1 LITEKKLAAKNF
13 RYVCLHEDFEYRD
26 FIDGFYGE
34 SFISGEFKALCK
46 EALNDPKGEYYF
58 LIDNAGAASLDK
70 IFGEAAVLLDRRYD
84 EEDEL
89 SLIRTKNSH
98 VIDGF
103 EEGEKARA
111 SVVLKDGRSYF
122 AVPKNLYVLCT
133 LSEHK
138 CVSPSIAKAF
148 RWIRCECDYGA
159 LEDYLRDREIVN
171 ASAVVA
177 VCKALN
183 KFIADE
189 ASGLGAIGH
198 GVFMGLVRYQS
209 GAQIMQEGLN
219 GFFAEVLEP
228 IFKCAASGEDTAT
241 SLSER
246 IAEAKSVFKF

>member
-1 LITEKKLAAKNF
+1 MNT
-13 RYVCLHEDFEYRD
+13 
-26 FIDGFYGE
+26 
-34 SFISGEFKALCK
+34 GEFKALCK

-58 LIDNAGAASLDK
+58 LIDNASAASLDK
-70 IFGEAAVLLDRRYD
+70 ILGEAAVLLDRRYD

-133 LSEHK
+133 LNEYK

-189 ASGLGAIGH
+189 AKGLGTIGH
-198 GVFMGLVRYQS
+198 GVFMGLARYQS

-228 IFKCAASGEDTAT
+228 IFRCGYANGSTDFAISKG
-241 SLSER
+241 L
-246 IAEAKSVFKF
+246 AEIKDIFKF

>member
-1 LITEKKLAAKNF
+1 M
-13 RYVCLHEDFEYRD
+13 
-26 FIDGFYGE
+26 
-34 SFISGEFKALCK
+34 
-46 EALNDPKGEYYF
+46 
-58 LIDNAGAASLDK
+58 DK
-70 IFGEAAVLLDRRYD
+70 ILGEAAVLLDRRYD
-84 EEDEL
+84 ENDEL

-103 EEGEKARA
+103 EESEKARA

-133 LSEHK
+133 LNEHK

-189 ASGLGAIGH
+189 AKGLGAIGH
-198 GVFMGLVRYQS
+198 GIFMGLARYQNN
-209 GAQIMQEGLN
+209 AQIMQEGLN

-228 IFKCAASGEDTAT
+228 IFRCASSGEDTAT
-241 SLSER
+241 SLGER
-246 IAEAKSVFKF
+246 ITEAKSVFKF